1 MAQDSASAFLPR
13 PWWMS
18 AHFFHLAL
26 ITLPAPFVPLQR
38 STERAQQAVK
48 TVLKSPER
56 CPIFFFFSGRT
67 LLPIIAHQSAFALN
81 ATEGAIVHLSA
92 NSWPR
97 RTHYHSSR
105 SSIRQKKAEQN
116 ETWRQCLQRNSS
128 SDFINC
134 CDLIAW
140 TERGKLALDG
150 QTLGL
155 RWGLDEK
162 GVLRNV
168 SKISLNNRRKSVILP
183 RIFAFCAI

>member
-26 ITLPAPFVPLQR
+26 ITLPAPSVPLQR

-48 TVLKSPER
+48 TVLESLER
-56 CPIFFFFSGRT
+56 CPIFFSFFSGRT

-81 ATEGAIVHLSA
+81 AIVHLSA

-105 SSIRQKKAEQN
+105 SSIWQKKKKAEQN

-128 SDFINC
+128 SAFINC
-134 CDLIAW
+134 CDLIER

-183 RIFAFCAI
+183 RIFAFCGK